1 VNLVEAMAR
10 SQSHDEIVHCEAAQD
25 EIDGLLAEAEG
36 YVDLTH
42 QYGHW
47 DVWGTDDDGVPW
59 RLAISLE
66 KPTRADRL
74 AALAAAVGDDGTGDL
89 GVIIDHADPD
99 DTLEELVAV
108 VREAREDAAV
118 EAARERQPEPRA
130 TCCDGECGGIRSR
143 CEEWGERDAE
153 ERE

>member
-66 KPTRADRL
+66 
-74 AALAAAVGDDGTGDL
+74 
-89 GVIIDHADPD
+89 
-99 DTLEELVAV
+99 
-108 VREAREDAAV
+108 
-118 EAARERQPEPRA
+118 RQPAPRA
-130 TCCDGECGGIRSR
+130 ACCDGECGGIRSR

-153 ERE
+153 DS